1 MDSAEVW
8 EINQRTMA
16 ELRRAAER
24 RRLFDLYRDAVSAR
38 TKAMT
43 MDSMIRHR
51 RFKLKEIS
59 EDATNQS
66 VFTVAGPAPGAPGRH
81 DHHSAVAI
89 VFK

>member
-8 EINQRTMA
+8 EINRRTMA

-24 RRLFDLYRDAVSAR
+24 RRLFDLYREAVNAR

-51 RFKLKEIS
+51 RFKLKEVS

>member
-8 EINQRTMA
+8 EINRRTMA

-24 RRLFDLYRDAVSAR
+24 RRLFDLYREAVNAR

-43 MDSMIRHR
+43 MDSMIRHG
-51 RFKLKEIS
+51 RFKLKEVS

>member
-1 MDSAEVW
+1 MDSAEMW

-24 RRLFDLYRDAVSAR
+24 QRLFDLYHEAVSAR

-51 RFKLKEIS
+51 RFKLKEVS

-81 DHHSAVAI
+81 DHHSTVAI

>member
-1 MDSAEVW
+1 MDSAEVC
-8 EINQRTMA
+8 EINRRTMA

-24 RRLFDLYRDAVSAR
+24 RRLFDLYREAVNAR

-51 RFKLKEIS
+51 RFKLKEVS

-66 VFTVAGPAPGAPGRH
+66 VFTVAGPAPGAPGHH
-81 DHHSAVAI
+81 DHHSAVG
-89 VFK
+89 VVSQ

>member
-24 RRLFDLYRDAVSAR
+24 QRLFDLYRDAVSAR

-51 RFKLKEIS
+51 RFKLKEVS

-66 VFTVAGPAPGAPGRH
+66 VFTVAGPAPGAPGGH
-81 DHHSAVAI
+81 DHHRTMGAVSQ
-89 VFK
+89 